1 MNLASLQVLLSVIEH
16 GSFSM
21 AALQLGISQSAVS
34 RAIATLE
41 DELGV
46 TLLHRGRFG
55 ACLTPT
61 GERIVPYM
69 EQMMDLRQ
77 TIEHEVNFAKGLHSG
92 RIRIA
97 SFRSAATHILP
108 PKIAHFHQRYPNVE
122 ITLTEADPNGV
133 DALLKSSQVDL
144 GLVPLPRST
153 ELETW
158 EIARDEF
165 VVLLP
170 PTEKKVPKALTWE
183 MLSTYSFIL
192 YNYAE
197 CTTAVRDHWAAAGQT
212 LKVAYEIKEDST
224 IVSMV
229 AQGLGAAILPK
240 LAAMPIPDALVVRSL
255 PCPLERCIGVAVVA
269 EQLQPPVVFSFLD
282 LLRGMGQFATS
293 R

>member
-1 MNLASLQVLLSVIEH
+1 MNLGALAVLGQVVES
-16 GSFSM
+16 GSFSA

-34 RAIATLE
+34 RTIATLE

-46 TLLHRGRFG
+46 PLLHRGRFG

-61 GERIVPYM
+61 GERLLPHFQAM
-69 EQMMDLRQ
+69 LDLRQ
-77 TIEHEVNFAKGLHSG
+77 TIAQEANFAKGLNAG

-108 PKIAHFHQRYPNVE
+108 PQIAYFRQRYPNVE
-122 ITLTEADPNGV
+122 IALIEADPNGIE
-133 DALLKSSQVDL
+133 ALLKSSQVDL
-144 GLVPLPRST
+144 GLVPLPRSA
-153 ELETW
+153 EFETW
-158 EIARDEF
+158 EIVQDEF
-165 VVLLP
+165 IVLLP
-170 PTEKKVPKALTWE
+170 PTEQQVPQILTWE

-197 CTTAVRDHWAAAGQT
+197 CTTAVRDHWAITGQT

-240 LAAMPIPDALVVRSL
+240 LAALPIPPNLVQRSL
-255 PCPLERCIGVAVVA
+255 PIPLQRRIGVAIIA
-269 EQLQPPVVFSFLD
+269 DQLQPPAVFAFLD
-282 LLRGMGQFATS
+282 LLRGVGQFKP
-293 R
+293 

>member
-1 MNLASLQVLLSVIEH
+1 MNLTALQVLLTVIDQ
-16 GSFSM
+16 GSFST
-21 AALQLGISQSAVS
+21 AALKLGISQPAVS

-46 TLLHRGRFG
+46 MLLHRGRFG

-61 GERIVPYM
+61 GEQLVPYM
-69 EQMMDLRQ
+69 EQMLELRQ
-77 TIEHEVNFAKGLHSG
+77 KIAQEVNFAKGLHSG

-108 PKIAHFHQRYPNVE
+108 QKIAYFHQRYPNVE
-122 ITLTEADPNGV
+122 ITITEADPNRV
-133 DALLKSSQVDL
+133 DTLLKSSEVDL

-153 ELETW
+153 DLETW

-170 PTEKKVPKALTWE
+170 PTEHQVPQQLSWE

-197 CTTAVRDHWAAAGQT
+197 CTTAVRDHWAAAGQKP
-212 LKVAYEIKEDST
+212 KVAYEIKEDST

-229 AQGLGAAILPK
+229 VQGLGAAILPK
-240 LAAMPIPDALVVRSL
+240 LAALPIPEALVVRSL
-255 PCPLERCIGVAVVA
+255 PVPLERRIGVAVVA
-269 EQLQPPVVFSFLD
+269 NQLQPPAVFSFLD
-282 LLRGMGQFATS
+282 LLRGVGQFA
-293 R
+293 